1 MIVLIVEVHAQQ
13 NSATPEIALNNWR
26 RTHLQEKLYVHTDKN
41 IYAPGEIAWLKVYY
55 VDGSYHRPLKLS
67 EIAYLELVGADNKP
81 LMQTMISLEKNDGG
95 GSFMIPFSLP
105 TGYYKLRCYT
115 QWMRNFDEHFFFE
128 KIIGIINVQQ
138 KSRDSVTITKDNYDF
153 GIFPESG
160 NLVDGIESKIAIHIT
175 DPFGKGMDGKGFV
188 TDGTDTV
195 AHFET
200 KKMGMGHFQLTP
212 ATSHKYIAHIILDNG
227 KNVEKELPASTDN
240 GFVMKVTG
248 DNNEKLL
255 IQIEAKHK
263 SNNTVY
269 LFAHTRGIVK
279 AAALIQ
285 MVNNHGEFSIDKNSL
300 DEGVTQLT
308 LFENNQPVC
317 ERLYFIF
324 PKNKFR
330 IDAIA
335 DASSYERRK
344 KITINIKSSGEENNT
359 TAHLSAAIYKVDSLQ
374 QPDEMNIQ
382 NYLLLSSDL
391 TGYVESASWYFE
403 NNEGR
408 ETAMDDLM
416 LTQGWRRFKWTDIL
430 QMQKPVWQF
439 APEYNGEIISARIT
453 DKRNGRLLERAPV
466 FLSIPG
472 SDTKFWS
479 SLSDAEGVANFEI
492 KNSFGTREFILQS
505 ADSNAVINFVS
516 PFSSTYTNLLLP
528 SFNTQSIDSTAST
541 RKNIYAQVQQAYHE
555 KMLDSFN
562 VSKEDKTPFF
572 IKPDV
577 AYLLDRF
584 TRFTSMEEVMREY
597 IREVNVVN
605 YGGSFHLHVMN
616 GINRMPFQTDPLVL
630 LDGVAMLDMNKFM
643 DYDPFKIKS
652 IAVVTK
658 KYFLG
663 NINYFGIIDCKT
675 YKGDMNGFA
684 LDPRSVILDFDGLQQ
699 QREFYS
705 PTYETPQQIGSRM
718 PDFRTLLY
726 WNPSLK
732 IPSGSNTN
740 VEFYSSDA
748 TGKYVIVIEGISD
761 KGTPATSKVFFEV
774 KK

>member
-1 MIVLIVEVHAQQ
+1 
-13 NSATPEIALNNWR
+13 
-26 RTHLQEKLYVHTDKN
+26 
-41 IYAPGEIAWLKVYY
+41 
-55 VDGSYHRPLKLS
+55 
-67 EIAYLELVGADNKP
+67 
-81 LMQTMISLEKNDGG
+81 MQTMMSLEKNDGD
-95 GSFMIPFSLP
+95 GSFMIPFVLP

-115 QWMRNFDEHFFFE
+115 QWMRNFNEHFFFE
-128 KIIGIINVQQ
+128 KIIGIINMQQ
-138 KSRDSVTITKDNYDF
+138 KNSDSVIVAKENYDF
-153 GIFPESG
+153 GIFPEGG

-175 DPFGKGMDGKGFV
+175 DQYGKGMEGKGFL
-188 TDGTDTV
+188 TDGNDTV
-195 AHFET
+195 AHLET
-200 KKMGMGHFQLTP
+200 KKMGMGHFELTP
-212 ATSHKYIAHIILDNG
+212 AISHKYIAHIILDNG

-240 GFVMKVTG
+240 GFVMKVTTG
-248 DNNEKLL
+248 NNEKLL
-255 IQIEAKHK
+255 IHIEAKHK
-263 SNNTVY
+263 SNNSVY

-279 AAALIQ
+279 AAALIP
-285 MVNNHGEFSIDKNSL
+285 MVNDHGEFSIDKNSL
-300 DEGVTQLT
+300 DEGITQLT
-308 LFENNQPVC
+308 LFENSQPVS
-317 ERLYFIF
+317 ERLCFIF

-330 IDAIA
+330 IDAMP
-335 DASSYERRK
+335 DASGYARRK
-344 KITINIKSSGEENNT
+344 RITINIKSSGEENNT
-359 TAHLSAAIYKVDSLQ
+359 TARMSAAIYKVDSLQ

-391 TGYVESASWYFE
+391 AGYIESPSWYFE

-408 ETAMDDLM
+408 EAAMDDLM
-416 LTQGWRRFKWTDIL
+416 LTQGWRRFKWSDIL

-439 APEYNGEIISARIT
+439 APEYNGEIISVRIT
-453 DKRNGRLLERAPV
+453 DKRNGNLVERAPV

-479 SLSDAEGVANFEI
+479 SITDAEGIANFEI

-505 ADSNAVINFVS
+505 SDSNAKINFVS
-516 PFSSTYTNLLLP
+516 PFSTRYTNRILP
-528 SFNTQSIDSTAST
+528 PFNTQSTDSITST
-541 RKNIYAQVQQAYHE
+541 RKNVYAQIQQTYHE
-555 KMLDSFN
+555 KMLDSFIRF
-562 VSKEDKTPFF
+562 KDDKTPFF

-577 AYLLDRF
+577 VYPLDRF

-616 GINRMPFQTDPLVL
+616 GISRMPFQTDPLVL

-643 DYDPFKIKS
+643 EYDPFKIKS

-675 YKGDMNGFA
+675 YNGDMNGFA

-699 QREFYS
+699 RREFFS
-705 PTYETPQQIGSRM
+705 PTYQTQQQISSRM

-732 IPSGSNTN
+732 ISSGTNTN

-748 TGKYVIVIEGISD
+748 VGKYVIVVEGISD
-761 KGTPATSKVFFEV
+761 KGTPATSKVYFEV